1 MLIQCCN
8 RTLVIGAFLVA
19 AGLLMNPRAGSAAE
33 GPALREL
40 AQQRGFSIGAAVAM
54 PLLDDAAYRKT
65 LSREF
70 NLCVAE
76 NAFKMESFR
85 PARDKFDFRQLDRLC
100 AFAQTNRMK
109 LRGHTLVW
117 HQQIPRW
124 LSHSQWTRDEALSIM
139 KDHITTV
146 MQHCKGKVYAWD
158 VVNEAISDQGPDH
171 PIRPDS
177 FWTRVVG
184 ADYVEKAFEF
194 ARAADP
200 QAILY
205 YNDYGNESMDGKSDA
220 VFQLVKRLKAKGLVD
235 AVGWQCH
242 LASGWKAGA
251 AQARNAERL
260 AKLGLDISITELGT
274 GLGCT

>member
-54 PLLDDAAYRKT
+54 PLLDNADYRKT

-109 LRGHTLVW
+109 L
-117 HQQIPRW
+117 QIGTAQPRVQPVRRRER
-124 LSHSQWTRDEALSIM
+124 LQD
-139 KDHITTV
+139 
-146 MQHCKGKVYAWD
+146 G
-158 VVNEAISDQGPDH
+158 VVPSGSGQ
-171 PIRPDS
+171 
-177 FWTRVVG
+177 V
-184 ADYVEKAFEF
+184 
-194 ARAADP
+194 
-200 QAILY
+200 
-205 YNDYGNESMDGKSDA
+205 
-220 VFQLVKRLKAKGLVD
+220 RLP
-235 AVGWQCH
+235 AVGPPVRVCANQPD
-242 LASGWKAGA
+242 
-251 AQARNAERL
+251 E
-260 AKLGLDISITELGT
+260 T
-274 GLGCT
+274 